1 MTKWIA
7 LSSAWLACLG
17 MGSPA
22 TGQGQPYQMMIGGAA
37 MSCLSWRGEPVRVL
51 NNPSISTLGRA
62 YFASDGKAVIEFN
75 PGALENFSPN
85 VQQWWFAHECA
96 HHELPPQLNSEKRAD
111 CIASKR
117 VRHMPGGAA
126 AIRAGAFQR
135 EFQALRSSEMGHLAG
150 PERAR
155 LVMKCAG
162 IAPTANT

>member
-7 LSSAWLACLG
+7 LSSAWLFCLG
-17 MGSPA
+17 TASPA
-22 TGQGQPYQMMIGGAA
+22 IAKVEPYQVMIGGAA
-37 MSCLSWRGEPVRVL
+37 MSCLNWRGEPVRVL
-51 NNPSISTLGRA
+51 SNPSISTLGRA
-62 YFASDGKAVIEFN
+62 YSTSNGKAVIELN
-75 PGALENFSPN
+75 PFAMESFSPN

-111 CIASKR
+111 CMAAKR
-117 VRHMPGGAA
+117 VKHMPGGAE

-135 EFQALRSSEMGHLAG
+135 EFKSLHSSAMGHLSG

-162 IAPTANT
+162 VAATAIV